1 MENGNDQAGEGATG
15 RQRGTNQ
22 AGMRAQNE
30 RLVLSLV
37 RRHGPLAKSE
47 IARMTGLSAQTVS
60 VIMRHLE
67 ADRLLRREAPQRGR
81 VGQPLVPMSLDPD
94 GAYFVGAKIGRRSF
108 EVVLVDF
115 VGRVRYH
122 AGTGYPYPSIEE
134 IVALVQKGVAAC
146 EAELGERAGRIAGV
160 GLAMPFELWS
170 WAEEIGAPPAAMAAW
185 HGSDIRTRLT
195 ALVPYPVYL
204 QNDATAACGA
214 ELAFGEHT
222 DLADFVYFYVGAF
235 VGGGLVLN
243 GGLYAGRTGNAAAL
257 GSMPVPDDAGG
268 TVQLIDRASLVLLER
283 RLRAAGL
290 SVEPLYDPGAR
301 WEGFEPWLGEWIA
314 TAARGIAHAVAAAS
328 AIIDFEAAVID
339 GAFPERVCQR
349 IVVAVGDEL
358 RRLDLSGIAPPALR
372 RGSIGPIARALG
384 GASLPLF
391 DRYLLDQHTLAG
403 PGPSVPRG
411 PGPTAGRNPGHD
423 RRRYPSAAT
432 R

>member
-1 MENGNDQAGEGATG
+1 MRTESDQAREDVATPLP
-15 RQRGTNQ
+15 RGTNQ

-67 ADRLLRREAPQRGR
+67 GDRLLRREAPQRGR

-108 EVVLVDF
+108 EIVLVDF
-115 VGRVRYH
+115 VGSVRH
-122 AGTGYPYPSIEE
+122 RAVTRYPYPAVDAVE
-134 IVALVQKGVAAC
+134 ALVLDGVAAC
-146 EAELGERAGRIAGV
+146 EAVLGDRAERIAGV

-170 WAEEIGAPPAAMAAW
+170 WAEEIGAPAAAMMAW
-185 HGSDIRTRLT
+185 HEDDIRARL
-195 ALVPYPVYL
+195 AARLPCPVYL

-214 ELAFGEHT
+214 ELAFGAHN
-222 DLADFVYFYVGAF
+222 DLSDYIYFYLGAF

-243 GGLYAGRTGNAAAL
+243 GGLYAGRTGNAAAI
-257 GSMPVPDDAGG
+257 GSMPVPDDDGG

-283 RLRAAGL
+283 RLRAAGRP
-290 SVEPLYDPGAR
+290 VEALYDPGAA
-301 WEGFEPWLGEWIA
+301 WDGLEPWLGAWVSA
-314 TAARGIAHAVAAAS
+314 AARGIAHAIAAAA

-339 GAFPERVCQR
+339 GAMPEPVRTRLVA
-349 IVVAVGDEL
+349 AVGAAV
-358 RRLDLSGIAPPALR
+358 RRLDLSGLAPPALR
-372 RGSIGPIARALG
+372 PGSIGPIARALG

-391 DRYLLDQHTLAG
+391 DRYLIDQHTLAG
-403 PGPSVPRG
+403 PGPLHR
-411 PGPTAGRNPGHD
+411 PTAPD
-423 RRRYPSAAT
+423 R
-432 R
+432 